1 MEVLEAIKS
10 VKSVSKY
17 KPDPVPEQKVQA
29 VVNAA
34 RFALSADNLQPW
46 KFIVVSDEDS
56 KRKLAGA
63 CTNGKHMVDAP
74 LVVVAC
80 ARLDEAVAMVGGY
93 MNSYPVDVGMALAN
107 VTVAATSEG
116 LGTSW
121 IFTFNEEKVKS
132 LLNTISTSL
141 TRPAATEAVNCSAK
155 SPEPGLDEPP
165 APAGPESPEEEY
177 LRRILQLSREKARSR
192 GASGPGGG
200 GEPASF
206 LAADRVEGEMEES
219 LWKLAEPFDRML
231 ERRKRRL
238 EQMEALIERAQA
250 RIKALE
256 PSADPAEVQ
265 EREELKRQIETLLLE
280 KEDILKLEE
289 GLVDMETTYR
299 NILRMQKEELKAR
312 ETSLRGRIAAFRHE
326 LESREKAFGQL
337 KERESD
343 FVRREDE
350 FRTVMNRV
358 HEREREIEKREELMR
373 DKARLL
379 DERHHALSE
388 AEVDLERRRWELEQK
403 GGAARTPSKEEPT
416 PVTIKSDQE
425 LGALQSRMV
434 QLEEQ
439 MERLAVERNQLMEQQ
454 KELLNMKGD
463 LKVVMKDIDELLGD
477 LPKDKIRAFAKSE
490 KFALYE
496 KILEQLQLL

>member
-1 MEVLEAIKS
+1 
-10 VKSVSKY
+10 
-17 KPDPVPEQKVQA
+17 
-29 VVNAA
+29 
-34 RFALSADNLQPW
+34 
-46 KFIVVSDEDS
+46 
-56 KRKLAGA
+56 
-63 CTNGKHMVDAP
+63 
-74 LVVVAC
+74 
-80 ARLDEAVAMVGGY
+80 
-93 MNSYPVDVGMALAN
+93 
-107 VTVAATSEG
+107 
-116 LGTSW
+116 
-121 IFTFNEEKVKS
+121 
-132 LLNTISTSL
+132 
-141 TRPAATEAVNCSAK
+141 
-155 SPEPGLDEPP
+155 
-165 APAGPESPEEEY
+165 
-177 LRRILQLSREKARSR
+177 
-192 GASGPGGG
+192 
-200 GEPASF
+200 
-206 LAADRVEGEMEES
+206 MEES

-238 EQMEALIERAQA
+238 EQMEALIDRAQG

-256 PSADPAEVQ
+256 SSADPAEVQ

-312 ETSLRGRIAAFRHE
+312 ETSLHGRIAAFRHE

-388 AEVDLERRRWELEQK
+388 AEVDLERRRWDLEQK
-403 GGAARTPSKEEPT
+403 ISARPPSKEEPT

-425 LGALQSRMV
+425 LGALQSRMI

-439 MERLAVERNQLMEQQ
+439 MERLAEERNQLMEQQ
-454 KELLNMKGD
+454 KELLSLKGD

-477 LPKDKIRAFAKSE
+477 LPKDKIRKFAKSE

-496 KILEQLQLL
+496 KLLEQLQLL

>member
-1 MEVLEAIKS
+1 MAQRALTPGNAAYCSECGAETPPDAKS
-10 VKSVSKY
+10 CARCGEPFEGSM
-17 KPDPVPEQKVQA
+17 QA
-29 VVNAA
+29 V
-34 RFALSADNLQPW
+34 LCP
-46 KFIVVSDEDS
+46 I
-56 KRKLAGA
+56 
-63 CTNGKHMVDAP
+63 C
-74 LVVVAC
+74 
-80 ARLDEAVAMVGGY
+80 
-93 MNSYPVDVGMALAN
+93 NSINPA
-107 VTVAATSEG
+107 
-116 LGTSW
+116 
-121 IFTFNEEKVKS
+121 
-132 LLNTISTSL
+132 
-141 TRPAATEAVNCSAK
+141 AATECLNCNAK
-155 SPEPGLDEPP
+155 FPDAGPEETPT
-165 APAGPESPEEEY
+165 PAGPESPEEEY

-192 GASGPGGG
+192 AASGPGGG

-206 LAADRVEGEMEES
+206 LEADRAEGEMEES

-238 EQMEALIERAQA
+238 EQMEALIDRAQG

-256 PSADPAEVQ
+256 SSADPAEVQ

-312 ETSLRGRIAAFRHE
+312 ETSLHGRIAAFRHE

-388 AEVDLERRRWELEQK
+388 AEVDLERRRWDLEQK
-403 GGAARTPSKEEPT
+403 ISARPPSKEEPT

-425 LGALQSRMV
+425 LGALQSRMI

-439 MERLAVERNQLMEQQ
+439 MERLAEERNQLMEQQ
-454 KELLNMKGD
+454 KELLSLKGD

>member
-1 MEVLEAIKS
+1 MAQRALTP
-10 VKSVSKY
+10 SKAAY
-17 KPDPVPEQKVQA
+17 CSECGAETLPD
-29 VVNAA
+29 AA
-34 RFALSADNLQPW
+34 S
-46 KFIVVSDEDS
+46 
-56 KRKLAGA
+56 
-63 CTNGKHMVDAP
+63 
-74 LVVVAC
+74 C
-80 ARLDEAVAMVGGY
+80 ARCGEPFEGSMPAVLCPICNSINPASAVECMNCNAKFPEAGFDEV
-93 MNSYPVDVGMALAN
+93 P
-107 VTVAATSEG
+107 
-116 LGTSW
+116 
-121 IFTFNEEKVKS
+121 
-132 LLNTISTSL
+132 
-141 TRPAATEAVNCSAK
+141 
-155 SPEPGLDEPP
+155 PP
-165 APAGPESPEEEY
+165 ANPESPEEEY

-192 GASGPGGG
+192 GAAGQPGA
-200 GEPASF
+200 EPASF
-206 LAADRVEGEMEES
+206 LEADRAGGEVEES

-231 ERRKRRL
+231 QRRKQRL

-256 PSADPAEVQ
+256 GSEDPDQ
-265 EREELKRQIETLLLE
+265 LKEREELKRQIEVLLLE

-299 NILRMQKEELKAR
+299 NILRMQKDELKAR
-312 ETSLRGRIAAFRHE
+312 ETSLRGRIAAFRDE

-388 AEVDLERRRWELEQK
+388 AEVDLERRRWDLEQK
-403 GGAARTPSKEEPT
+403 STAARAASKDEPT

-425 LGALQSRMV
+425 LGALQSRMI

-439 MERLAVERNQLMEQQ
+439 MERLMEERNQLMEQQ
-454 KELLNMKGD
+454 KELLNLKGE

-477 LPKDKIRAFAKSE
+477 LPKDKIRKFAKSE
-490 KFALYE
+490 RFALYE
-496 KILEQLQLL
+496 KLLEQLQLL

>member
-1 MEVLEAIKS
+1 MAQRALTPGNAAYCSECGAETLPDAKS
-10 VKSVSKY
+10 CARCGEPFEGSM
-17 KPDPVPEQKVQA
+17 QA
-29 VVNAA
+29 V
-34 RFALSADNLQPW
+34 LCP
-46 KFIVVSDEDS
+46 I
-56 KRKLAGA
+56 
-63 CTNGKHMVDAP
+63 C
-74 LVVVAC
+74 
-80 ARLDEAVAMVGGY
+80 
-93 MNSYPVDVGMALAN
+93 NSINPA
-107 VTVAATSEG
+107 
-116 LGTSW
+116 
-121 IFTFNEEKVKS
+121 
-132 LLNTISTSL
+132 
-141 TRPAATEAVNCSAK
+141 AATECLNCNAK
-155 SPEPGLDEPP
+155 FPEAGLDETP

-177 LRRILQLSREKARSR
+177 LRRILQLSREKARRRSAN
-192 GASGPGGG
+192 GTGPGT
-200 GEPASF
+200 EPAPF
-206 LAADRVEGEMEES
+206 LESDRAEGEVEES

-238 EQMEALIERAQA
+238 EQMEALIERAQG

-256 PSADPAEVQ
+256 SSADPAEVQ

-312 ETSLRGRIAAFRHE
+312 ETSLRGRISAFRHE

-379 DERHHALSE
+379 DERYHALTES
-388 AEVDLERRRWELEQK
+388 EVDLERRRWELEQK
-403 GGAARTPSKEEPT
+403 IGVRPPSKEEPT
-416 PVTIKSDQE
+416 PVTFKSDQE

-439 MERLAVERNQLMEQQ
+439 MERLAEERNQLMEQQ
-454 KELLNMKGD
+454 KELLNLKGD

-477 LPKDKIRAFAKSE
+477 LPKDKIRKFAKSE

-496 KILEQLQLL
+496 KLLEQLQLL

>member
-1 MEVLEAIKS
+1 MAQRALTPGNAAYCSECGAETPADAKS
-10 VKSVSKY
+10 CARCGEPFEGSM
-17 KPDPVPEQKVQA
+17 QA
-29 VVNAA
+29 V
-34 RFALSADNLQPW
+34 LCP
-46 KFIVVSDEDS
+46 I
-56 KRKLAGA
+56 
-63 CTNGKHMVDAP
+63 C
-74 LVVVAC
+74 
-80 ARLDEAVAMVGGY
+80 
-93 MNSYPVDVGMALAN
+93 NSIN
-107 VTVAATSEG
+107 
-116 LGTSW
+116 
-121 IFTFNEEKVKS
+121 
-132 LLNTISTSL
+132 
-141 TRPAATEAVNCSAK
+141 PAAAVECLNCNAKFPEA
-155 SPEPGLDEPP
+155 GLDEVP

-177 LRRILQLSREKARSR
+177 LRRILQLSREKARNR

-200 GEPASF
+200 SEPAS
-206 LAADRVEGEMEES
+206 LLEADRVEGEMEES

-238 EQMEALIERAQA
+238 EQMEALIDRAQG

-256 PSADPAEVQ
+256 SSADPAEVQ

-379 DERHHALSE
+379 DERHHSLSE
-388 AEVDLERRRWELEQK
+388 AEVDLERRRWDLEQK
-403 GGAARTPSKEEPT
+403 ISTRPPSKEEPT
-416 PVTIKSDQE
+416 QVTIKSDQE

-439 MERLAVERNQLMEQQ
+439 MERLAEERNQLMEQQ
-454 KELLNMKGD
+454 KELLSLKGD

-477 LPKDKIRAFAKSE
+477 LPKEKIRNFAKSE

-496 KILEQLQLL
+496 KLLEQLQLL

>member
-1 MEVLEAIKS
+1 
-10 VKSVSKY
+10 
-17 KPDPVPEQKVQA
+17 
-29 VVNAA
+29 
-34 RFALSADNLQPW
+34 
-46 KFIVVSDEDS
+46 
-56 KRKLAGA
+56 
-63 CTNGKHMVDAP
+63 
-74 LVVVAC
+74 
-80 ARLDEAVAMVGGY
+80 
-93 MNSYPVDVGMALAN
+93 
-107 VTVAATSEG
+107 
-116 LGTSW
+116 
-121 IFTFNEEKVKS
+121 
-132 LLNTISTSL
+132 
-141 TRPAATEAVNCSAK
+141 
-155 SPEPGLDEPP
+155 
-165 APAGPESPEEEY
+165 
-177 LRRILQLSREKARSR
+177 
-192 GASGPGGG
+192 
-200 GEPASF
+200 
-206 LAADRVEGEMEES
+206 
-219 LWKLAEPFDRML
+219 
-231 ERRKRRL
+231 
-238 EQMEALIERAQA
+238 
-250 RIKALE
+250 
-256 PSADPAEVQ
+256 
-265 EREELKRQIETLLLE
+265 
-280 KEDILKLEE
+280 
-289 GLVDMETTYR
+289 
-299 NILRMQKEELKAR
+299 LKAR

-403 GGAARTPSKEEPT
+403 VGAARTPSKEEPT

>member
-1 MEVLEAIKS
+1 MAQRALTPGNAAYCSECGAETPPDAKTCARCGEPFEGTMQAVLCPICNSLMPAASTECLKCNGS
-10 VKSVSKY
+10 
-17 KPDPVPEQKVQA
+17 VPE
-29 VVNAA
+29 
-34 RFALSADNLQPW
+34 
-46 KFIVVSDEDS
+46 
-56 KRKLAGA
+56 AG
-63 CTNGKHMVDAP
+63 
-74 LVVVAC
+74 
-80 ARLDEAVAMVGGY
+80 LDEA
-93 MNSYPVDVGMALAN
+93 P
-107 VTVAATSEG
+107 AT
-116 LGTSW
+116 
-121 IFTFNEEKVKS
+121 
-132 LLNTISTSL
+132 
-141 TRPAATEAVNCSAK
+141 
-155 SPEPGLDEPP
+155 
-165 APAGPESPEEEY
+165 GPESPEEAE
-177 LRRILQLSREKARSR
+177 LRKIWQLSREKARNR
-192 GASGPGGG
+192 GGSGPGAG

-206 LAADRVEGEMEES
+206 LETDRAEGEGEES

-238 EQMEALIERAQA
+238 EQMEALIERAQG

-256 PSADPAEVQ
+256 SSADPAEVQ
-265 EREELKRQIETLLLE
+265 EREELKTQIETLLLE

-388 AEVDLERRRWELEQK
+388 AEVDLDRRRWELEQK
-403 GGAARTPSKEEPT
+403 ISGRPPSKEDPT

-439 MERLAVERNQLMEQQ
+439 MERLAEERNQLMEQQ
-454 KELLNMKGD
+454 KELLNLKGE

-477 LPKDKIRAFAKSE
+477 LPKDKIRKFAKSE

-496 KILEQLQLL
+496 KLLEQLQLL

>member
-1 MEVLEAIKS
+1 MAQRALTPGKAAYCSECGAETL
-10 VKSVSKY
+10 
-17 KPDPVPEQKVQA
+17 PDAASCARCGEPFEGSIQA
-29 VVNAA
+29 VLCPICNSINPASSVECMNCNA
-34 RFALSADNLQPW
+34 
-46 KFIVVSDEDS
+46 KF
-56 KRKLAGA
+56 
-63 CTNGKHMVDAP
+63 
-74 LVVVAC
+74 
-80 ARLDEAVAMVGGY
+80 
-93 MNSYPVDVGMALAN
+93 
-107 VTVAATSEG
+107 
-116 LGTSW
+116 
-121 IFTFNEEKVKS
+121 
-132 LLNTISTSL
+132 
-141 TRPAATEAVNCSAK
+141 
-155 SPEPGLDEPP
+155 PEPGFSDAP
-165 APAGPESPEEEY
+165 APASPESPEEEY

-192 GASGPGGG
+192 GAAGPTTGT
-200 GEPASF
+200 EPAS
-206 LAADRVEGEMEES
+206 LLEADRAEGELEES

-231 ERRKRRL
+231 ERRKQRL

-250 RIKALE
+250 RIKTLE
-256 PSADPAEVQ
+256 GSEDPEHVR
-265 EREELKRQIETLLLE
+265 EREDLKRQIETLLQE

-299 NILRMQKEELKAR
+299 NILRMQKDELKAR
-312 ETSLRGRIAAFRHE
+312 ESSLRGRISAFRHE

-343 FVRREDE
+343 VVRREDE

-373 DKARLL
+373 EKARLL

-403 GGAARTPSKEEPT
+403 STAARAASKDEPT

-425 LGALQSRMV
+425 MGALQTRMI

-439 MERLAVERNQLMEQQ
+439 MERLMEER
-454 KELLNMKGD
+454 KELLNLKGE

-477 LPKDKIRAFAKSE
+477 LPKDKIRKFAKSE

-496 KILEQLQLL
+496 KLLEQLQLL

>member
-1 MEVLEAIKS
+1 MAQRALTPSNAAYSSECGAETKLDAASCSRCNQPFEGTI
-10 VKSVSKY
+10 
-17 KPDPVPEQKVQA
+17 QA
-29 VVNAA
+29 VFCPICNSINPAEA
-34 RFALSADNLQPW
+34 RECRNCKA
-46 KFIVVSDEDS
+46 KF
-56 KRKLAGA
+56 
-63 CTNGKHMVDAP
+63 
-74 LVVVAC
+74 
-80 ARLDEAVAMVGGY
+80 
-93 MNSYPVDVGMALAN
+93 
-107 VTVAATSEG
+107 
-116 LGTSW
+116 
-121 IFTFNEEKVKS
+121 
-132 LLNTISTSL
+132 
-141 TRPAATEAVNCSAK
+141 
-155 SPEPGLDEPP
+155 PEPGSIGTA
-165 APAGPESPEEEY
+165 APLAPGGGAPEEEY
-177 LRRILQLSREKARSR
+177 LRRILQLSREKAKVREAEPRSNADLPE
-192 GASGPGGG
+192 GS
-200 GEPASF
+200 EPASF
-206 LAADRVEGEMEES
+206 LESGGREGEMEES

-238 EQMEALIERAQA
+238 EQMDSLIDRARG

-256 PSADPAEVQ
+256 SSADPAEVQ

-312 ETSLRGRIAAFRHE
+312 ETSLHGRIAAFRHE

-343 FVRREDE
+343 FVRRADE
-350 FRTVMNRV
+350 FRTVMNRL
-358 HEREREIEKREELMR
+358 HEREGELEEREELIR
-373 DKARLL
+373 GEARLL
-379 DERHHALSE
+379 DERHHTLSE

-403 GGAARTPSKEEPT
+403 VGAARTPSKEEPT

>member
-1 MEVLEAIKS
+1 
-10 VKSVSKY
+10 
-17 KPDPVPEQKVQA
+17 
-29 VVNAA
+29 
-34 RFALSADNLQPW
+34 
-46 KFIVVSDEDS
+46 
-56 KRKLAGA
+56 
-63 CTNGKHMVDAP
+63 
-74 LVVVAC
+74 
-80 ARLDEAVAMVGGY
+80 
-93 MNSYPVDVGMALAN
+93 
-107 VTVAATSEG
+107 
-116 LGTSW
+116 
-121 IFTFNEEKVKS
+121 
-132 LLNTISTSL
+132 
-141 TRPAATEAVNCSAK
+141 
-155 SPEPGLDEPP
+155 
-165 APAGPESPEEEY
+165 
-177 LRRILQLSREKARSR
+177 
-192 GASGPGGG
+192 
-200 GEPASF
+200 
-206 LAADRVEGEMEES
+206 
-219 LWKLAEPFDRML
+219 
-231 ERRKRRL
+231 
-238 EQMEALIERAQA
+238 
-250 RIKALE
+250 
-256 PSADPAEVQ
+256 
-265 EREELKRQIETLLLE
+265 
-280 KEDILKLEE
+280 
-289 GLVDMETTYR
+289 
-299 NILRMQKEELKAR
+299 MQKEELKAR

-379 DERHHALSE
+379 DERHHTLSE

-403 GGAARTPSKEEPT
+403 VGAARTPSKEEPT

-454 KELLNMKGD
+454 KELLNMK
-463 LKVVMKDIDELLGD
+463 VVMKDIDELLGD

>member
-1 MEVLEAIKS
+1 MAQRALTPGNAAYCSECGAETS
-10 VKSVSKY
+10 
-17 KPDPVPEQKVQA
+17 PDAASCARCGEPFEGSMQA
-29 VVNAA
+29 VLCPICNSINPASAVECLNCNA
-34 RFALSADNLQPW
+34 
-46 KFIVVSDEDS
+46 KF
-56 KRKLAGA
+56 
-63 CTNGKHMVDAP
+63 P
-74 LVVVAC
+74 
-80 ARLDEAVAMVGGY
+80 EA
-93 MNSYPVDVGMALAN
+93 
-107 VTVAATSEG
+107 
-116 LGTSW
+116 
-121 IFTFNEEKVKS
+121 
-132 LLNTISTSL
+132 
-141 TRPAATEAVNCSAK
+141 
-155 SPEPGLDEPP
+155 GLDEVPT
-165 APAGPESPEEEY
+165 PAGPESPEEEY
-177 LRRILQLSREKARSR
+177 LRRILQLSREKARRR
-192 GASGPGGG
+192 GANGTDPGT
-200 GEPASF
+200 EPASF
-206 LAADRVEGEMEES
+206 LESDRVEGEVEES

-238 EQMEALIERAQA
+238 EQMEALIERAQG

-256 PSADPAEVQ
+256 SSADPAEVQ
-265 EREELKRQIETLLLE
+265 EREELKTQIETLLLE

-388 AEVDLERRRWELEQK
+388 AEVDLERHRWELEQK
-403 GGAARTPSKEEPT
+403 ISARPPSKEEPT

-425 LGALQSRMV
+425 LGALQARMV

-439 MERLAVERNQLMEQQ
+439 MEQLAEERNQLMEQQ
-454 KELLNMKGD
+454 KELLNLKGD

-477 LPKDKIRAFAKSE
+477 LPKDKIRKFAKSE

-496 KILEQLQLL
+496 KLLEQLQLL

>member
-46 KFIVVSDEDS
+46 KFIVVSDEDA

-63 CTNGKHMVDAP
+63 CTNGKHMADAP

-80 ARLDEAVAMVGGY
+80 ARLDEAVAMIGGY
-93 MNSYPVDVGMALAN
+93 MNSYPVDLGMALAN
-107 VTVAATSEG
+107 VTMAATSEG

-132 LLNTISTSL
+132 LLNIPADAHVVGL
-141 TRPAATEAVNCSAK
+141 TPLGIPEANEV
-155 SPEPGLDEPP
+155 P
-165 APAGPESPEEEY
+165 APPNQESPEEEY

-192 GASGPGGG
+192 GAPG
-200 GEPASF
+200 GEPGAEPAS
-206 LAADRVEGEMEES
+206 LLEADRAEGEMEES

-231 ERRKRRL
+231 ERRKQRL
-238 EQMEALIERAQA
+238 EQMEELIEQAQA
-250 RIKALE
+250 RIKTLE
-256 PSADPAEVQ
+256 GSEDPDHIR

-312 ETSLRGRIAAFRHE
+312 ETSLRGRISAFRHE

-343 FVRREDE
+343 FVRREGE

-358 HEREREIEKREELMR
+358 HEREREIERREEVR
-373 DKARLL
+373 REKARL
-379 DERHHALSE
+379 RGQRQQALS
-388 AEVDLERRRWELEQK
+388 
-403 GGAARTPSKEEPT
+403 RT
-416 PVTIKSDQE
+416 
-425 LGALQSRMV
+425 
-434 QLEEQ
+434 
-439 MERLAVERNQLMEQQ
+439 
-454 KELLNMKGD
+454 
-463 LKVVMKDIDELLGD
+463 
-477 LPKDKIRAFAKSE
+477 
-490 KFALYE
+490 
-496 KILEQLQLL
+496 

>member
-1 MEVLEAIKS
+1 MAQRALTPGNAAYCSECGAETP
-10 VKSVSKY
+10 
-17 KPDPVPEQKVQA
+17 PDAKTCARCGEPFEGTMQA
-29 VVNAA
+29 VLCPICNSINPAASTECLNCNA
-34 RFALSADNLQPW
+34 
-46 KFIVVSDEDS
+46 KFPE
-56 KRKLAGA
+56 AG
-63 CTNGKHMVDAP
+63 
-74 LVVVAC
+74 
-80 ARLDEAVAMVGGY
+80 LDEA
-93 MNSYPVDVGMALAN
+93 
-107 VTVAATSEG
+107 
-116 LGTSW
+116 
-121 IFTFNEEKVKS
+121 
-132 LLNTISTSL
+132 
-141 TRPAATEAVNCSAK
+141 
-155 SPEPGLDEPP
+155 PP
-165 APAGPESPEEEY
+165 PTGPESPEEAY
-177 LRRILQLSREKARSR
+177 LRKILQLSREKARNR
-192 GASGPGGG
+192 GGSGPGAG
-200 GEPASF
+200 GEPASS
-206 LAADRVEGEMEES
+206 LEADRAEGQTEES

-231 ERRKRRL
+231 ERRKQRL
-238 EQMEALIERAQA
+238 EQMEALIERAQT

-256 PSADPAEVQ
+256 SSADPAEVQ

-379 DERHHALSE
+379 DERHHTLSE

-403 GGAARTPSKEEPT
+403 VGAARTPSKEEPT